1 MSVFTYLL
9 KEECMTSIHPTT
21 SIYELMTAVLPQRT
35 KESISSRGA
44 LEELKNTVMTMTLD
58 VSGTYYSYQVTN
70 GNEIEIIFDKIDNA
84 MVTIRVLEEEL
95 TKMIQ
100 KNELDIILMVI
111 TELNKSKYETVK
123 NLNGSFKAELSN
135 DDGSNYTIEVIFN
148 GVTEPNALFRMKTSD
163 SALMMRKEENPVN
176 LFMAG
181 NMQIEGDMQFSM
193 ETQPL
198 FV

>member
-1 MSVFTYLL
+1 
-9 KEECMTSIHPTT
+9 MTSIHPTT
-21 SIYELMTAVLPQRT
+21 SINELMTAVLPQRT

-193 ETQPL
+193 ATQPL